1 MPDPGRAAAQRLAS
15 NIKFPD
21 RTAVLQSLTIQTLGM
36 VWAGAF
42 VGAVVAGG
50 AGFAFALAAS
60 SIWLHALDPLRTTM
74 LVVACGSLLH
84 IALVWPVRRSIELP
98 TFLPFAAGGLVGIP
112 IGVLLLTHTEMSR
125 LKAGLGAFLVA
136 YGLYALVTPRLAALT
151 RGGRGADAVVGLAG
165 GILGGLGG
173 FSGVLPTI
181 WTQVRGWTKDKSRG
195 VYQPFILMAHVLT
208 LAILGTVAVDGAGL
222 ILVAWAVP
230 ALALGAW
237 VGWRIYGRLDERRFR
252 RVLAFLILLSGAAL
266 VV

>member
-1 MPDPGRAAAQRLAS
+1 M
-15 NIKFPD
+15 
-21 RTAVLQSLTIQTLGM
+21 LQSLTIQTLGM

-84 IALVWPVRRSIELP
+84 LALVRPMRRSIELP
-98 TFLPFAAGGLVGIP
+98 TFLPFAAGGALGIP
-112 IGVLLLTHTEMSR
+112 IGVLFLTRADMSQ

-136 YGLYALVTPRLAALT
+136 YGIYALATPRLPALT
-151 RGGRGADAVVGLAG
+151 RGGRSADAVIGLVG

-173 FSGVLPTI
+173 FSGVIPTI
-181 WTQVRGWTKDKSRG
+181 WTQLRGWTKDKSRG
-195 VYQPFILMAHVLT
+195 VYQPFILLAHVLT
-208 LAILGTVAVDGAGL
+208 LAILGTVAVDGSGL

-230 ALALGAW
+230 ALATGAW
-237 VGWRIYGRLDERRFR
+237 VGWRIYGHLDESRFR
-252 RVLAFLILLSGAAL
+252 RLLAVLILFSGAAL
-266 VV
+266 VM